1 MGKELN
7 YKGAAVD
14 FGEYNDG
21 TILYVNRGGAFVK
34 THKKYMPQSESYC
47 TQLFKR

>member
-1 MGKELN
+1 MGKEFH

-14 FGEYNDG
+14 FGYIDG

-34 THKKYMPQSESYC
+34 THKIHATEVNL
-47 TQLFKR
+47 TVLTTF